1 VPSHQYDI
9 LERMGVPVVDEPGY
23 VDVVI
28 DALIGYR
35 PRGAP
40 RGRIGELVGGIG
52 DVGDH
57 VVALDT
63 PSGLNVSDGSAPG
76 RAVNA
81 DATITLACPRS
92 AYAAQLM
99 SGSCTWPTG
108 CSSRTDTRMSPDDAR
123 PIQCEYSNRH

>member
-1 VPSHQYDI
+1 MTLGQPVSALAPVPSHQYDI

-28 DALIGYR
+28 DALIGYS

-81 DATITLACPRS
+81 DATITLGLPKIGLRG
-92 AYAAQLM
+92 AAHVGELYVADRVLLADGH
-99 SGSCTWPTG
+99 SDEP
-108 CSSRTDTRMSPDDAR
+108 
-123 PIQCEYSNRH
+123 